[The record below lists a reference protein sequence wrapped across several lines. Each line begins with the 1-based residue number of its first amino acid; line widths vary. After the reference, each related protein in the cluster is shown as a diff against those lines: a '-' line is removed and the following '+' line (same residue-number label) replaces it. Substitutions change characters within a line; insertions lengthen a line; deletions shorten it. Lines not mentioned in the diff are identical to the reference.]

1 MLRPIRE
8 TFDPEGYPDLL
19 VGLTSP
25 DDAAVWRLND
35 RQSLVFTTDFFT
47 PIVDDPYAYGAIAA
61 ANSLSDVYAM
71 GGQPFLALSVA
82 AFPAN
87 LPLEMTREI
96 LRGAAEKC
104 REAGVVI
111 GGGHTI
117 NDEEPKFGL
126 AVLGMAETGR
136 LLSKGGL
143 RVGDHLFLTK
153 PLGFGVTTTAH
164 KRELVSEEELRE
176 AITWMSTLN
185 AAAGQV
191 ALSQG
196 LSGVTD
202 VTGFGLLGHLLEMT
216 EASAVGAQLRFDV
229 LPFISCAHKYA
240 EEYTFPGGA
249 FDNREFFGP
258 RVRLDP
264 NLSEK
269 EQMLLF
275 DPQTSGG
282 LLMGV
287 PEGNMEGFGQACR
300 QVGLQ
305 VWEVGRVLP
314 GAGVQ
319 VTRA

>member
-216 EASAVGAQLRFDV
+216 EASAVGAQLRFDA

-264 NLSEK
+264 NLSEN

-287 PEGNMEGFGQACR
+287 PEVNMEGFGQACR

>member
-216 EASAVGAQLRFDV
+216 EASAVGAQLRFDA

-240 EEYTFPGGA
+240 EE
-249 FDNREFFGP
+249 
-258 RVRLDP
+258 
-264 NLSEK
+264 
-269 EQMLLF
+269 
-275 DPQTSGG
+275 
-282 LLMGV
+282 
-287 PEGNMEGFGQACR
+287 
-300 QVGLQ
+300 
-305 VWEVGRVLP
+305 
-314 GAGVQ
+314 
-319 VTRA
+319 

>member
-1 MLRPIRE
+1 VLRPIRE

-164 KRELVSEEELRE
+164 KRGLVSEEELRE

-185 AAAGQV
+185 AVAGQV

-216 EASAVGAQLRFDV
+216 EASAVGAQLRFDA
-229 LPFISCAHKYA
+229 LPFISCAQKYA

-249 FDNREFFGP
+249 FDNRDFFGP

-264 NLSEK
+264 DLSEK

-287 PEGNMEGFGQACR
+287 PEGSLEGFGQTCR